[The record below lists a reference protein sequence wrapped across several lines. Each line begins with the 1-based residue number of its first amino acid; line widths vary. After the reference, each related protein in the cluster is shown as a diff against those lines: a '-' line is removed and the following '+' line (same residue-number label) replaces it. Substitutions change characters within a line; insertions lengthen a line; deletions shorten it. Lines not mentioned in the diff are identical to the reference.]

1 MLNKY
6 GLKMSGL
13 KKASAETVNWRVGS
27 GGHTQIS
34 YDRATGEI
42 LTNDHIGQSWTEYH
56 DPDVIT
62 VCYTN
67 RHMTMQEIAD
77 AIRDMMAFLEQ
88 ETQLRGQDK

>member
-6 GLKMSGL
+6 GYKMSGL
-13 KKASAETVNWRVGS
+13 KKASAATVNWSARS

-34 YDRATGEI
+34 YDRSTGEV

-62 VCYTN
+62 VCQTD
-67 RHMTMQEIAD
+67 RHMTMQQIAD
-77 AIRDMMAFLEQ
+77 AIRDRMEFLEH
-88 ETQLRGQDK
+88 EAMYE

>member
-6 GLKMSGL
+6 GLKMSGI
-13 KKASAETVNWRVGS
+13 KKASAATVNWSARS

-77 AIRDMMAFLEQ
+77 AIRDAMMLLEQ
-88 ETQLRGQDK
+88 ETMYK